1 MDPSQ
6 RVAFH
11 EAAHVVAALKLHRPF
26 GSVSIV
32 ANERSA
38 GRVNPGKKAISVD
51 DWLAAAEWSDKR
63 DDVIVRLAG
72 PHVDYLAGKEW
83 NPAHSDFTRA
93 MRVLLDA
100 TRGNQAAATVLF
112 EECYREASAIITE
125 HHGDVEALAGALCE
139 HKTLTAKQCRQLLPH
154 LAYRNRAEQLL
165 ERVKA

>member
-6 RVAFH
+6 RIALH

-26 GSVSIV
+26 WSVSVV

-38 GRVNPGKKAISVD
+38 GRVNPGKKAISMD
-51 DWLAAAEWSDKR
+51 DWLASAEWSDKR
-63 DDVIVRLAG
+63 ADVIVHLAG

-100 TRGNQAAATVLF
+100 TKGNEPAATVLF
-112 EECYREASAIITE
+112 EECYRKASQIITE
-125 HHGDVEALAGALCE
+125 HWPDVERLAGVLSE
-139 HKTLTAKQCRQLLPH
+139 RKTMTAKQCRQALPH
-154 LAYRNRAEQLL
+154 LGYRNRAEQIID
-165 ERVKA
+165 AI